1 MQILR
6 FLAIFRHFRKLSVAK
21 WRQIAGVALYAA
33 IGLAGCASIGGLT
46 SESPNETKVAVV
58 TERATERWKA
68 LIAGNVPKAY
78 EYLSPAVR
86 DVMTVQQYKEKLRTG
101 MFRDAR
107 IEKVECGADAC
118 KVNLMLTYDHPRMK
132 GITTP
137 LEESWILDKGQFWY
151 LYRG

>member
-1 MQILR
+1 MQILSV
-6 FLAIFRHFRKLSVAK
+6 FAIFRHFRSLSVAK
-21 WRQIAGVALYAA
+21 WRQIAAVAFISAT
-33 IGLAGCASIGGLT
+33 GLAGCASTGGLT

-78 EYLSPAVR
+78 DYLSPAVR
-86 DVMTVQQYKEKLRTG
+86 DVMTVQQYKEKIRTS
-101 MFRDAR
+101 MYRDAR
-107 IEKVECGADAC
+107 IDKVECGADAC